1 MPDIADQIDAA
12 LGAAPPDAPRVDAT
26 LALGR
31 RALRRRRAAYLV
43 GAAATA
49 LVIGGTA
56 WATAPG
62 DDGSPRTENPGFSG
76 EVSDSASPD
85 PTKPVDGGGTA
96 EPWVF
101 GDEAAALMEDGTIV
115 TKPGWAVVD
124 TIEEPSGPN
133 TVAVDV
139 TNGEKHQ
146 WFLWS
151 GAGTL
156 HVPQAPDRDYDS
168 FSQWVTVNGPTMV
181 ADPGFEGDL
190 GGGWPGIERDDLVR
204 FTAPQLSGPE
214 PGTLLP
220 LHDTQI
226 IEQRPGVDVGG
237 SFAAPGD
244 VTGVAMVASEGSR
257 TFVLARVVDGGPTQY
272 IAVPA
277 TRVMDTLD
285 EFIAFARERYAEGG
299 GGLL

>member
-1 MPDIADQIDAA
+1 MPNIADQIDAA
-12 LGAAPPDAPRVDAT
+12 LGAAPPDVAPLDAT
-26 LALGR
+26 LTLGR
-31 RALRRRRAAYLV
+31 RALRRRRAAYVV
-43 GAAATA
+43 GAAAAA

-62 DDGSPRTENPGFSG
+62 DEGPDRTEDPGFSG
-76 EVSDSASPD
+76 EVSDSTSPV
-85 PTKPVDGGGTA
+85 PTQPVGGDGTA

-115 TKPGWAVVD
+115 TKPGWEVVD

-156 HVPQAPDRDYDS
+156 HVPEAPDRDYAS
-168 FSQWVTVNGPTMV
+168 FGQWVTVNGPTMV
-181 ADPGFEGDL
+181 ADPGSDGDT
-190 GGGWPGIERDDLVR
+190 GGALPGIERDDLVA
-204 FTAPQLSGPE
+204 FSPPQASSPE

-226 IEQRPGVDVGG
+226 IEQRPGVDVGA

-244 VTGVAMVASEGSR
+244 VTGAALVASEGSR
-257 TFVLARVVDGGPTQY
+257 TFVLARRVDGDPAQY
-272 IAVPA
+272 IAVNA

-285 EFIAFARERYAEGG
+285 EFLEFARARYADGG